1 MSEMLEKIILNFLQ
15 KIMVTN
21 AFGSL
26 VLPENMMQKKT
37 VTFGLFIPVLSRQ
50 NWNKLDH
57 NWGNFQRCQ
66 KCLKK

>member
-26 VLPENMMQKKT
+26 VLSENMMQKKNQLPLAYLFQFYPDKT
-37 VTFGLFIPVLSRQ
+37 GINWITIGETF
-50 NWNKLDH
+50 KDH
-57 NWGNFQRCQ
+57 RNA
-66 KCLKK
+66 